1 MKEKAIGILFAA
13 GTTLGVIGQLPA
25 LTVSFGAGVI
35 LFAIL
40 CTYNCLSI
48 AAWERELDTVQG
60 KTSFLTGWPAVA
72 GALKLVGYGIAL
84 AALTCAILWRFA
96 FLLWFCLAL
105 SALLLVR
112 LNLAERLPRDHRT
125 ALADLV
131 LLTPLLGLLFSLR

>member
-1 MKEKAIGILFAA
+1 M
-13 GTTLGVIGQLPA
+13 
-25 LTVSFGAGVI
+25 I

-84 AALTCAILWRFA
+84 AALTCAVLWRVA
-96 FLLWFCLAL
+96 FSLWFCLAL

-112 LNLAERLPRDHRT
+112 LNLAERLPPDSRT